1 MPNAVPSQAIPLFDA
16 GNFEEVYAASLATP
30 ISVVE
35 NQFKQLLWNETPVQ
49 VNTPATKPE
58 LQTVLD
64 VLQKI
69 EPGLKELKITRQE
82 APSKYPELMKVLQNH
97 TRSTDYMIQ
106 FVKSPLCITPPR
118 ICDCKACTL
127 GLFEPLRM
135 PMEAYEKVHSKL
147 FPLPIPQ
154 ARPDESGELRYLSLE
169 DTMALPFTDE
179 HQPSKKEEGENG
191 CTSEFFTRLCYS
203 CPQRQRQGGQSQV
216 CTTCH
221 CCCTCACRIS
231 VINNSEDSDEERLPS
246 GGGSTS
252 SGTCAL
258 QGLPEAK
265 RHLLA
270 ESHYEHETNCC
281 RSYC

>member
-1 MPNAVPSQAIPLFDA
+1 
-16 GNFEEVYAASLATP
+16 
-30 ISVVE
+30 
-35 NQFKQLLWNETPVQ
+35 
-49 VNTPATKPE
+49 
-58 LQTVLD
+58 
-64 VLQKI
+64 
-69 EPGLKELKITRQE
+69 
-82 APSKYPELMKVLQNH
+82 MKVLQNH

-179 HQPSKKEEGENG
+179 HQPSKKAKTAAPVNSSPVGA
-191 CTSEFFTRLCYS
+191 TRVPKGRGKGAKAKS
-203 CPQRQRQGGQSQV
+203 APPATAAAPARAASF
-216 CTTCH
+216 
-221 CCCTCACRIS
+221 S

-252 SGTCAL
+252 SRTCAL

-265 RHLLA
+265 RHLFA